1 MITIRGKVCRQSIPQ
16 YFEHLNIQTI
26 TSNHNFYHAVFFFKF
41 SAFVYFFV
49 FFYSG
54 TEHSL
59 WLPESPWS
67 TGDSLL
73 KGIKHGAKMIF
84 FLLFSCANLSADRN
98 IK

>member
-16 YFEHLNIQTI
+16 HFEHLNIQTI
-26 TSNHNFYHAVFFFKF
+26 TSKHNFHHAVFFLKIF
-41 SAFVYFFV
+41 SICLLFCL
-49 FFYSG
+49 FYSG

-67 TGDSLL
+67 TGESLL

-84 FLLFSCANLSADRN
+84 FYFSRAQTSVQ
-98 IK
+98 IVI